1 MATQHSTD
9 FREGLLAALD
19 AGLPLGEAVGYF
31 QVSVST
37 IQRWRLLKRTTGSAA
52 PRPGRGRRSRL
63 AGAGDDRLLAL
74 VKEAPEA
81 TLAELGERL
90 DAQMGV
96 QVSPSTICRRLR
108 RLGITQKKGRWLPA
122 SKIRQSGQPGDRR
135 SPSSILPS

>member
-63 AGAGDDRLLAL
+63 AGAGDAQLLVL
-74 VKEAPEA
+74 IEESPEA
-81 TLAELGERL
+81 TLAELGEQL
-90 DAQMGV
+90 AKLSGL
-96 QVSPSTICRRLR
+96 QVSPSTVCRRLR
-108 RLGITQKKGRWLPA
+108 RLGITRKKGRWLPA
-122 SKIRQSGQPGDRR
+122 SKMRQSGQPGDRR
-135 SPSSILPS
+135 SQTSILPS